1 MIRTYAKVVGVVLAL
16 LGLAGFTGVAG
27 MSWAASFFHAAV
39 GVLLAYAGFMQKDV
53 AVARTMVGGMGVLL
67 LVVKVVTILSPS
79 LLLGE
84 APLSGPIE
92 ITCLVVGLLS
102 VLAARYLRDDAP
114 TRGTR

>member
-1 MIRTYAKVVGVVLAL
+1 MIRTYAKIVGVVLIS
-16 LGLAGFTGVAG
+16 LGLAGFTDVVGVAIP
-27 MSWAASFFHAAV
+27 ASFFHTAV
-39 GVLLAYAGFMQKDV
+39 GVLFAFAGFLQRDV
-53 AVARTMVGGMGVLL
+53 AVVRMVVGGMGVLL
-67 LVVKVVTILSPS
+67 LVVKVVTMLSPS
-79 LLLGE
+79 LLGE

>member
-1 MIRTYAKVVGVVLAL
+1 MIRTYAKIVGVVLIS
-16 LGLAGFTGVAG
+16 LGLAGFTGVVG
-27 MSWAASFFHAAV
+27 VTIPASFFHTAV
-39 GVLLAYAGFMQKDV
+39 GVLFTYTGFLQNDV
-53 AVARTMVGGMGVLL
+53 AVVRMVVGGMGVLL
-67 LVVKVVTILSPS
+67 LVVKVVTMLSPS
-79 LLLGE
+79 LLGK

>member
-27 MSWAASFFHAAV
+27 VAWAASFFHAAV
-39 GVLLAYAGFMQKDV
+39 GLLFAYAGFVQKDV
-53 AVARTMVGGMGVLL
+53 AVVRTMVGGMGVLL

-79 LLLGE
+79 LLGE
-84 APLSGPIE
+84 APLFGPIE

-102 VLAARYLRDDAP
+102 VLAARYLRDDAS